1 MSEKY
6 TNHHFVPKC
15 YLKGFSFGNK
25 KNPKVYVYDKNATKS
40 YPIATK
46 EICYEKDLY
55 TILSSLGNEEQL
67 SENER
72 KSHYEVNYLKKEVE
86 DNYGPCLE
94 NTVSKLSENKTL
106 TVPEKIEL
114 AHYIAIQYLRL
125 PIIKLLCPHIQ
136 NGLFSD
142 IDKAKAL
149 ISEYEKDNPHVKR
162 YYYDDSMAHFT
173 NGYGNEG
180 TINNLTCL
188 FGLARWDVIYSPNNI
203 FTSDYPVFVI
213 PQKFEV
219 YDDKI
224 VLNRKFE
231 KFLFPI
237 SKDYLLTIDIDPS
250 ASFYQNNLCIVKE
263 ASEMELLRY
272 NLFQFLFCRRYVIKH
287 VPFNEKELEYIR
299 VIQNNSI
306 IIYE

>member
-1 MSEKY
+1 MSEH
-6 TNHHFVPKC
+6 TNHHFIPKC
-15 YLKGFSFGNK
+15 YLKGFSFGK
-25 KNPKVYVYDKNATKS
+25 EKNPKVYVYDKNATKS

-55 TILSSLGNEEQL
+55 TISHPSEEQL

-72 KSHYEVNYLKKEVE
+72 KRHYEVNYLKKEVE
-86 DNYGPCLE
+86 DYYGPCLE
-94 NTVSKLSENKTL
+94 DTISKLSKNKTL

-125 PIIKLLCPHIQ
+125 PIIKQLCSHIQ

-142 IDKAKAL
+142 IDRAKAL
-149 ISEYEKDNPHVKR
+149 ISEYEKDNPHVMR
-162 YYYDDSMAHFT
+162 YYYDDSKAHFT

-180 TINNLTCL
+180 TINNLTYL
-188 FGLARWDVIYSPNNI
+188 FGIARWDIIYSPKNI

-213 PQKFEV
+213 PQKLEI
-219 YDDKI
+219 YNDKI
-224 VLNRKFE
+224 ILNRKFE
-231 KFLFPI
+231 KYLFPI
-237 SKDYLLTIDIDPS
+237 SKDYLLTIEIDPD
-250 ASFYQNNLCIVKE
+250 ASYYQNNLCIVRD

-287 VPFNEKELEYIR
+287 VPFNEKELEYITS
-299 VIQNNSI
+299 IQNTNT